1 MNTTA
6 LFVELVVIGV
16 GALIWIALCIVAV
29 FGYDWISVPTA
40 TIWLAALPSL
50 AVVYVLGIVWDR
62 VADEAFQRLWG
73 RALRAEYFPE
83 LTDYYEARRII
94 FTQSEA
100 LSGLLEYGR
109 SRLRI
114 CRGWCL
120 NAVCIGVFGEV
131 AIWLHLGSHDH
142 ALAFAVTVGLAST
155 LLALGCWYAW
165 LNLVKAEYR
174 KVGAQAV
181 FLRGGG
187 E

>member
-6 LFVELVVIGV
+6 LFVELVVIGAGV
-16 GALIWIALCIVAV
+16 LIWVVLCVFAV
-29 FGYDWISVPTA
+29 FGYGWMSVPTA

-62 VADEAFQRLWG
+62 VADEVFQHLRG

-83 LTDYYEARRII
+83 ITDYYEARRTI

-120 NAVCIGVFGEV
+120 NAICIGIFGEA
-131 AIWLHLGSHDH
+131 AIWLNLGSHDQVAAIAVAF
-142 ALAFAVTVGLAST
+142 ALAMA
-155 LLALGCWYAW
+155 LLAFGCWYAW
-165 LNLVKAEYR
+165 LNLVRAEYR
-174 KVGAQAV
+174 KVGAQAE
-181 FLRGGG
+181 FLRTSN
-187 E
+187 